1 MYVFSGCNKTCMP
14 SVRQIVDRLVPVDLV
29 GCGCCLLA
37 DKNNKPCAIDNCSV
51 GVPYISNKPVNAINI
66 NNKKNDN
73 NNNNSIRNMRLNLTD
88 NTSILMKNC
97 SRNT

>member
-1 MYVFSGCNKTCMP
+1 MFIGCNKTCMP

-66 NNKKNDN
+66 NSKKNDN